1 MKTSH
6 GIRIATTAII
16 VSAAIALAGCSDGL
30 SGLITKKPISEIEAA
45 KRLEAVVRDSNWS
58 EETVQRIKII
68 DLGASADPARTLPPI
83 SEYPLTV
90 SVRAKAVAEICA
102 SSEKAGKGT
111 DGWLNEVAERF
122 NAKAAKTAAGK
133 RAGIRIRKIASGTCH
148 DYIASG
154 RYVPDGYSPSNA
166 LWVRMIEAKGTA
178 MEPIAE
184 RLVGNVAGVV
194 MKGEVADRI
203 AKARGEVGV
212 KEIIESVAAGEIAM
226 GYTNV
231 YASSTGLNF
240 LATTLA
246 SYAEGDEARMLDADV
261 RSAFETF
268 QVGVPF
274 IALTTMQMRDAVGSP
289 KARGVLDAFVME
301 RQTFVND
308 EKRQGKW
315 TFVPF
320 GVRHDNPLY
329 AVAGASNEAKEVL
342 RMFAKHALGEESQTL
357 ATRYGFN
364 ADNDYAAPYATPSGE
379 TLIGA
384 QKLWKEK
391 KDAGKPILAVF
402 VVDVS
407 GSMGGAPIAQVR
419 AALTAGAEFISPTTA
434 VGVVTFSDRVTIVLQ
449 PKRFDLQHKGRFLA
463 AVEELDDGGGTAMYD
478 AIAVS
483 LRMAREAR
491 TGAYSNAKQRL
502 IVLSDGESGNG
513 HDLGDLR
520 EVIRGLQIPIYTIAY
535 GKGANRTEL
544 TEVAGLA
551 EAAALASNE
560 ARVAHSI
567 GALLNAQL

>member
-1 MKTSH
+1 
-6 GIRIATTAII
+6 
-16 VSAAIALAGCSDGL
+16 
-30 SGLITKKPISEIEAA
+30 
-45 KRLEAVVRDSNWS
+45 
-58 EETVQRIKII
+58 
-68 DLGASADPARTLPPI
+68 
-83 SEYPLTV
+83 
-90 SVRAKAVAEICA
+90 
-102 SSEKAGKGT
+102 
-111 DGWLNEVAERF
+111 
-122 NAKAAKTAAGK
+122 
-133 RAGIRIRKIASGTCH
+133 
-148 DYIASG
+148 
-154 RYVPDGYSPSNA
+154 
-166 LWVRMIEAKGTA
+166 
-178 MEPIAE
+178 
-184 RLVGNVAGVV
+184 

-434 VGVVTFSDRVTIVLQ
+434 VGVVTFSNRVTIVLQ